1 MTLISLSLSLLINLN
16 QALNFHSW
24 ISCGHHQQPPRVKI
38 RVALKSLF
46 AKHLLPPP
54 VATVIHISHHSNS
67 SHLLNSLS
75 PRFLCIKLNSGRN
88 HELHCHPSMC
98 ILAKQRLGL
107 SAMDFDQK
115 LQFVE
120 RRVRERLGF
129 QAFNLM
135 RESQSKKLM
144 RERERGHAL
153 NFMRERKRQGF
164 KNILRKFY
172 K

>member
-1 MTLISLSLSLLINLN
+1 
-16 QALNFHSW
+16 
-24 ISCGHHQQPPRVKI
+24 
-38 RVALKSLF
+38 
-46 AKHLLPPP
+46 
-54 VATVIHISHHSNS
+54 
-67 SHLLNSLS
+67 
-75 PRFLCIKLNSGRN
+75 
-88 HELHCHPSMC
+88 MC

-120 RRVRERLGF
+120 RRVRERLRF